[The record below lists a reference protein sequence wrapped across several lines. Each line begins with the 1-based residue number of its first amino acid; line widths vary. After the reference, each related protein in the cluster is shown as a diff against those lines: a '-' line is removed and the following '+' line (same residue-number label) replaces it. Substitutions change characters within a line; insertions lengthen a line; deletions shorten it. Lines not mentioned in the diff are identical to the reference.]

1 MNRTKSKFTLIEL
14 LVVIAIIAIL
24 ASMLLPALKRAKETA
39 KGISCASNMKQLGNG
54 FAMYSGD
61 FEGHIAPPSDYG
73 TELPLYANQYHW
85 DYYIGVNYLNY
96 PITASGW
103 CPSLSD
109 WQLFRCPNDNKP
121 RYAKWQNRSYAVP
134 FSLIYNGTDG
144 TGYKLSKI
152 RKPSSTYLLGEVDIT
167 NASFLN
173 NAVCAS
179 GGNCEVV
186 LNDSSKIGIP
196 HSSRANFL
204 FVDGHVARRK
214 SWKLGTYWQIN
225 NFIED

>member
-1 MNRTKSKFTLIEL
+1 MNRIKILFTLIEL

-24 ASMLLPALKRAKETA
+24 ASMLLPALKRARETA

-61 FEGHIAPPSDYG
+61 FGGHIAPPSDNG

-96 PITASGW
+96 PVTAWGW
-103 CPSLSD
+103 CPNLSE
-109 WQLFRCPNDNKP
+109 WQIFKCPNDSKP
-121 RYAKWQNRSYAVP
+121 RHTVWTNRSYAVP

-144 TGYKLSKI
+144 TGYKLNKI
-152 RKPSSTYLLGEVDIT
+152 QKPSNTYLLGEIDVT
-167 NASFLN
+167 NASFTSSVVCGSGSNCQVVLN
-173 NAVCAS
+173 NA
-179 GGNCEVV
+179 
-186 LNDSSKIGIP
+186 DKIGVP

-204 FVDGHVARRK
+204 FIDGHVSSRK